1 MKAGRVLMVDD
12 HPGNLKLLSFILGKF
27 GHDVRVAADAAQALI
42 VLENFEPQLILM
54 DLQLPGMDGL
64 ELTRQLKAD
73 PNRHDIVI
81 VAVTASAMKGDE
93 QRAREAGCD
102 GYISKPIDTRLLPE
116 LIERYLGLYTGAN
129 S

>member
-1 MKAGRVLMVDD
+1 MKVGHILMVDD
-12 HPGNLKLLSFILGKF
+12 HPGNLKLLSFILTKL
-27 GHDVRVAADAAQALI
+27 GHEVRVAADAAHALT
-42 VLENFEPQLILM
+42 VLESFRPELILM

-73 PNRHDIVI
+73 PLHHGIVI

-93 QRAREAGCD
+93 QKAMEAGCD
-102 GYISKPIDTRLLPE
+102 GYISKPIDTRLLPD
-116 LIERYLGLYTGAN
+116 LVQRYLGLHAGAN